1 MNLKPDRRF
10 EKLVSLIDFFNPYI
24 VIASIA
30 GLVLEYTAF
39 KEYVTEINKVIDL
52 LFLLDFGI
60 RIISFPSRKYFF
72 KAYGWVD
79 FLACIPGLTAFMQF
93 GQYFGL
99 FKVMRIGRFFKII
112 RVLRFLRIFS
122 FLKKMKGDSVFIQ
135 ERVMKIGVTIVL
147 VFVAGLAVVDI
158 ILTDSLIANRTA
170 YYETVYDL
178 SRNRVRMTAERD
190 PRIIYYT
197 DNSVM
202 FDRDGKESTDY
213 TGYREKLESNG
224 WFIEVNLTRQVFSI
238 GGSSLPVEGV
248 LADGTDIMRQ
258 HDKIM
263 LVLVLTLISILV
275 LIIFYIGYIFA
286 KDMRIVQ
293 LINDSFDAEDYM
305 LLREEAG
312 RVNREAFDEQDQH
325 DEITE
330 LLLKSAEAAEKLEK
344 SESVSLSGF
353 GFPEGFGENFT
364 GDFTGGP
371 AGTGK
376 ESLSGDPEKI
386 LDMLENIEKMI
397 RDIRL
402 EKESELRIIADEAAV
417 KAVRLT
423 SRSIGEYILK
433 VLGKRPL

>member
-10 EKLVSLIDFFNPYI
+10 EKLVFLIDFFNPYI

-39 KEYVTEINKVIDL
+39 KEYITEINKIIDL
-52 LFLLDFGI
+52 LFLLDFTL
-60 RIISFPSRKYFF
+60 RLISFPSKKYFF

-79 FLACIPGLTAFMQF
+79 FLACIPGLAAFMQF

-147 VFVAGLAVVDI
+147 VFVSGLAVVDI
-158 ILTDSLIANRTA
+158 MLTDYLITNRTA

-197 DNSVM
+197 DNSVL
-202 FDRDGKESTDY
+202 FGRDGKESTDY
-213 TGYREKLESNG
+213 AGYREKLESTG
-224 WFIEVNLTRQVFSI
+224 WYIEVNLTKQTASA

-248 LADGTDIMRQ
+248 LADGADIMRQ

-305 LLREEAG
+305 LLREEAR
-312 RVNREAFDEQDQH
+312 RVNGEGYDEHDRG

-330 LLLKSAEAAEKLEK
+330 LLLKSAETAEKLEK
-344 SESVSLSGF
+344 NESVSPSGY
-353 GFPEGFGENFT
+353 GLPEGFGENFM
-364 GDFTGGP
+364 GEFTGAP
-371 AGTGK
+371 VGTGK
-376 ESLSGDPEKI
+376 QSLSGDPEKI
-386 LDMLENIEKMI
+386 LDMLESIEKMI
-397 RDIRL
+397 GDIRL
-402 EKESELRIIADEAAV
+402 KKESELKIIADEAAV

-433 VLGKRPL
+433 ILGKQPL